1 MSTLRRQKAS
11 TPITFVPTET
21 KDTMHR
27 LRTYRPTSANAQP
40 FISTSRY
47 ISLEMKR
54 HIEATETPGLHGY
67 FGEVDE

>member
-1 MSTLRRQKAS
+1 
-11 TPITFVPTET
+11 
-21 KDTMHR
+21 MHR